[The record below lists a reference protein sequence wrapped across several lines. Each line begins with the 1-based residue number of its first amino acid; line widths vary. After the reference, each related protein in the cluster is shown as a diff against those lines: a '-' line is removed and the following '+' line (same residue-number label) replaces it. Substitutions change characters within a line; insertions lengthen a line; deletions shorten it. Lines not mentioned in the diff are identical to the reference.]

1 MVNVNVQLPPIVAA
15 PFPQASESLHREN
28 LLQPA
33 IPKTEKSHAY
43 AKTREHQE
51 RENVAHQSSQII
63 QNESGDNGQ
72 SKGHSSGF
80 NQRREHFFATK
91 LQLTPQEMEQVKVEL
106 AGITD
111 YKEVISAIQQKYSNA
126 VSPFPE
132 PTVDYSI

>member
-15 PFPQASESLHREN
+15 PFPQAAESLQREN

-43 AKTREHQE
+43 AKMSEHQE

-63 QNESGDNGQ
+63 QKDSGSSSQPKGQ
-72 SKGHSSGF
+72 SSGF

-91 LQLTPQEMEQVKVEL
+91 LQLTPQEMEQVNVEL
-106 AGITD
+106 AGISD
-111 YKEVISAIQQKYSNA
+111 YKEVISVIQKKYSEA
-126 VSPFPE
+126 VSPIPE
-132 PTVDYSI
+132 PTIKYSL